1 MKTELLIEML
11 ARGAHQEKRIS
22 PWQILYLGIGSG
34 LVLSMML
41 MSVTLR
47 VNAELT
53 ALLVKPNF
61 LVKIAYISTFFLIA
75 FISLIA
81 VARPGAKVNVH
92 LWRLTLPFIA
102 ITCISL
108 PPMLDASPA
117 LRASLIFGE
126 TWSVCAVL
134 IALLSLPV
142 FALTLWGMKELAP
155 TNLGLAGAVS
165 GLLSGAAGALVYCIH
180 CPEVEIPFVAIWYTL
195 GMMIP
200 MLLGYFLG
208 PRVLRW

>member
-142 FALTLWGMKELAP
+142 FAW
-155 TNLGLAGAVS
+155 
-165 GLLSGAAGALVYCIH
+165 
-180 CPEVEIPFVAIWYTL
+180 
-195 GMMIP
+195 
-200 MLLGYFLG
+200 
-208 PRVLRW
+208 RVLYLDYFRARPVHWSTAFIVLKWRFHSLPFGTPWG